1 MKKVI
6 TGVMN
11 SYNKIA
17 RTYFEGA
24 KFFNEEIM
32 HAELIALA
40 KKYGFDFR
48 GKSVLDLGCGPGGLM
63 KKLETLG
70 TTPHGIDIS
79 EELLKIAS
87 ERGCENLTLGSMHE
101 LGNYFAPET
110 FDAVFSNFVL
120 HYLPPEGQML
130 TIRNVYNVLKPGGLW
145 IYSFCHPFFMRHWY
159 LDETMGE
166 FPARTKNYFYPLRI
180 DAWGEK
186 EFGESLPLFRLDW
199 PEIHSLNRNEGFD
212 VLEMKDATLPSDVE
226 KTVLVKTQDKNV
238 IELIELFKK
247 NPFGV
252 FIAARKP

>member
-63 KKLETLG
+63 KKLKTLG

-120 HYLPPEGQML
+120 HYLPPEDKML
-130 TIRNVYNVLKPGGLW
+130 TI
-145 IYSFCHPFFMRHWY
+145 
-159 LDETMGE
+159 
-166 FPARTKNYFYPLRI
+166 
-180 DAWGEK
+180 
-186 EFGESLPLFRLDW
+186 
-199 PEIHSLNRNEGFD
+199 PEC
-212 VLEMKDATLPSDVE
+212 VQC
-226 KTVLVKTQDKNV
+226 VKTRRTLDLFILSPVLHASLVSRRNYGRVPRKN
-238 IELIELFKK
+238 KK
-247 NPFGV
+247 LLLSPAYRCVGRKRIRRITTPF
-252 FIAARKP
+252 PS